1 MEARMPPRPET
12 VAQLRPVATELALP
26 AGWVAEEIRWDG
38 QDREIAYDPAR
49 FQVLRAARDSLDAEL
64 CGIFAEHGWR
74 RFGVDTEGAELWVQD
89 RDRTGLAR
97 LDRLS
102 RPAAP
107 SLGAEAT
114 GPDALYVA

>member
-1 MEARMPPRPET
+1 MTDTPEII
-12 VAQLRPVATELALP
+12 AQLRPAATELELP

-49 FQVLRAARDSLDAEL
+49 FQVLRAARDSLDPEL
-64 CGIFAEHGWR
+64 RALFTEHGWR
-74 RFGVDTEGAELWVQD
+74 RFGLDAEGAELWV
-89 RDRTGLAR
+89 RDLDQTGLAR

-102 RPAAP
+102 AADTHTSGP
-107 SLGAEAT
+107 EAT